1 MTTHPDVTSSDGISS
16 EERQFVDD
24 FSWVPAGFVWGAAT
38 SAYQI
43 EGAVGEDGRRPS
55 IWDTFS
61 HTPGKIAG
69 NANGDVACDHYH
81 RWRDDIAMMKSLG
94 VRAYRFSVAWPRV
107 VPDGSGPVNPAGLA
121 FYDRLV
127 DALLDAGIV
136 PYPTLYHWDLPQA
149 LQDRGGWT
157 ARGTAEHFAM
167 YAAHVAGALG
177 DRVTHW
183 TTLNEPL
190 CSAWIGH
197 LEGRHAPGL
206 TDIAAAVPASYHLLL
221 GHGLATQ
228 AIRGQHSGARV
239 GIVNVLSACEPAN
252 ADTDVEATAR
262 FDGHANRWWL
272 DPVFGRGFP
281 ADMIEVYGVDLPV
294 RPGDLETIAA
304 PLDWHGVNY
313 YRPSV
318 ITDDP
323 GGPPPFAR
331 ETGGAGD
338 TRRTMQD
345 WEIRA
350 EGLEQVLV
358 RLAKGYGAR
367 QIYVTENGSAWAD
380 TVGEDGQV
388 HDPDRV
394 RYLEEHVAACGRA
407 VRQGVPLTGYFAWSL
422 LDNFEWAE
430 GYEPRFGLVY
440 VDFATQRRVVKDS
453 GQRYADIIR
462 SGPGAPGTPG
472 TPGTPGL
479 AG

>member
-1 MTTHPDVTSSDGISS
+1 M
-16 EERQFVDD
+16 DD

-43 EGAVGEDGRRPS
+43 EGAVAEDGRRPS

-61 HTPGKIAG
+61 HTPGKIDG
-69 NANGDVACDHYH
+69 GGTGDVACDHYH
-81 RWRDDIAMMKSLG
+81 RWRDDIAVMKSLG

-157 ARGTAEHFAM
+157 ARGTAEHFAL
-167 YAAHVAGALG
+167 YAAHVADALG

-358 RLAKGYGAR
+358 RLAKDYGAR

-479 AG
+479 AR